1 MDLYD
6 EFFSLIEAFD
16 AAAVPYAVCG
26 GIAVAIH
33 GFPRFTEDID
43 LLIHPSDEQRALQAA
58 AARQFTLE
66 GGRLPMGNGE
76 DSKWEIVRVSK
87 IVGKSLLTLDLML
100 AAEEVQLAWNDR
112 AVVEYSGKRV
122 SVVSRPTWDLN
133 HCRSASTREMS
144 AMGTPQI
151 WAARRVRSS

>member
-122 SVVSRPTWDLN
+122 SVVSRPGLKLLKQLAGRRKDLLDLEQLGLTDEAD
-133 HCRSASTREMS
+133 H
-144 AMGTPQI
+144 
-151 WAARRVRSS
+151 

>member
-33 GFPRFTEDID
+33 GYPRFTEDID
-43 LLIHPSDEQRALQAA
+43 LLIHPSDEQRALQVA

-66 GGRLPMGNGE
+66 GGRLPMGEGE

-100 AAEEVQLAWNDR
+100 AAEEVRLAWDDR
-112 AVVEYSGKRV
+112 AVVDYSGKRV
-122 SVVSRPTWDLN
+122 SVVSRPGLKLLKQLAGRRKDLLDLDQLGLN
-133 HCRSASTREMS
+133 DETD
-144 AMGTPQI
+144 Q
-151 WAARRVRSS
+151 

>member
-33 GFPRFTEDID
+33 GYPRFTEDID
-43 LLIHPSDEQRALQAA
+43 LLIHPSDEQRALQVAA
-58 AARQFTLE
+58 SRQFILD
-66 GGRLPMGNGE
+66 GGRLPMGEGE

-87 IVGKSLLTLDLML
+87 VIGRALLTLDLML
-100 AAEEVQLAWNDR
+100 AAEEIQLAWDDR
-112 AVVEYSGKRV
+112 AVVEYSGRRL
-122 SVVSRPTWDLN
+122 SVVSRPGLQLLKQLAGRRKDLLDLEQLGLTDE
-133 HCRSASTREMS
+133 A
-144 AMGTPQI
+144 TP
-151 WAARRVRSS
+151 

>member
-16 AAAVPYAVCG
+16 AAGVPYAVCG

-43 LLIHPSDEQRALQAA
+43 LLIHPSDEQRALQVA

-66 GGRLPMGNGE
+66 GGRLPMGEGE

-87 IVGKSLLTLDLML
+87 VVGRELLTLDLML
-100 AAEEVQLAWNDR
+100 VAEEVQLAWDDR
-112 AVVEYSGKRV
+112 AVVEYAGKRI
-122 SVVSRPTWDLN
+122 SVVSRPGLKLLKQLAGRRKDQLDLEQLGLN
-133 HCRSASTREMS
+133 DETVH
-144 AMGTPQI
+144 
-151 WAARRVRSS
+151 